1 MNVEVNSVGA
11 GRASGRIR
19 AALRAGVLTA
29 VVFAGAALLALLVVG
44 PRYEAT
50 FSIPQNGD
58 DPVDARS
65 QLGTDAFRARVAA
78 RLQEAGDWQGEPPP
92 LSERLAALLDG
103 RSLEPGGQE
112 RDPALFSQVAV
123 DAAAGQILVTANAS
137 RPSDAARLAEA
148 VGREL
153 SRASSAA
160 EPSGAAEEAVRLAEA
175 RATLDA
181 LRAETPAVARE
192 DAEARSRRNALDDRR
207 AEAQDLDR
215 QITEAD
221 ATLGLL
227 RSLAAEPSRT
237 AMAGERLSVV
247 LGRVIERHRDLQ
259 EATSALA
266 ETLPDSSPRLRIAQ
280 TRLGELAQEIAR
292 LAATEITAVEA
303 ARAELERRRAAL
315 SDDID
320 VLEGEI
326 RAGPSADAI
335 VAEHAARVTAAQA
348 EVDALEADA
357 GAGSHVATATV
368 GTLAPARAI
377 EPPFLPAVSIAFLT
391 GFVIGA
397 AGSVAQRLAGG
408 SGIPGTAGAP
418 AASSRPSAPGEEAE
432 PGRDGRPTMPMPHAH
447 GDDERGDIA
456 LDEAVAALSASR
468 ISRVLVVSVD
478 TACEALPS
486 LALSRALARD
496 GQLVLL
502 IDLSPSQAAAREAG
516 IPSRSKG
523 FAEVVSGT
531 VGLSSA
537 TFADDKSAADIV
549 CAGAGESDGARRIDA
564 LRFARRAYDQVVVDC
579 GTSPA
584 ADLLGLADENAA
596 ILVATRER
604 VETPAVAER
613 LREFEAVG
621 LDTAILRL

>member
-11 GRASGRIR
+11 GQAGGRIR

-50 FSIPQNGD
+50 FSIPRNGEN
-58 DPVDARS
+58 PADARS
-65 QLGTDAFRARVAA
+65 QLGTDAFRVRVAA
-78 RLQEAGDWQGEPPP
+78 RLREAGDWQGEPPP

-103 RSLEPGGQE
+103 RSPGPGGE
-112 RDPALFSQVAV
+112 DRDPALFSQVAI

-160 EPSGAAEEAVRLAEA
+160 EPSGAAEAAARLAEA

-181 LRAETPAVARE
+181 LRAETPAVAQE
-192 DAEARSRRNALDDRR
+192 DAEAHSRRNALDDRR

-215 QITEAD
+215 QVAEAD

-237 AMAGERLSVV
+237 AMAGERLSVA
-247 LGRVIERHRDLQ
+247 LGRVIEQHRDLQ

-280 TRLGELAQEIAR
+280 TRLAELAQEIAR

-303 ARAELERRRAAL
+303 TRSELERRRAAL
-315 SDDID
+315 SDDIEA
-320 VLEGEI
+320 LEGDI
-326 RAGPSADAI
+326 TAGLAADGI
-335 VAEHAARVTAAQA
+335 VAEHAERVRTAQA

-357 GAGSHVATATV
+357 RARSHVATTTA
-368 GTLAPARAI
+368 GTLGTARAI
-377 EPPFLPAVSIAFLT
+377 EPPFLTAVSIAFLT
-391 GFVIGA
+391 GFVVGA

-408 SGIPGTAGAP
+408 SGSPGPAGSP
-418 AASSRPSAPGEEAE
+418 ARSSGPSAPGEAAE
-432 PGRDGRPTMPMPHAH
+432 PRGDEHPAVPMPHAH

-468 ISRVLVVSVD
+468 ISRVLVVSGD
-478 TACEALPS
+478 AACEASPS

-537 TFADDKSAADIV
+537 TFADEESAADIV
-549 CAGAGESDGARRIDA
+549 CAGAGGSDGARRIDA

-596 ILVATRER
+596 ILVATQER
-604 VETPAVAER
+604 DETPAFAER
-613 LREFEAVG
+613 LREFEDVG